1 MSQWPPEAPE
11 SCPRGAREKNSL
23 RRTTR
28 TRIGLVPADVGT
40 EGPAETRAGLPCRVA
55 LARVYYSSA
64 RGRAKRGR
72 NFAFRAPPIIFE
84 VRGNFIR
91 ISMHGHLA
99 ST

>member
-11 SCPRGAREKNSL
+11 SFPRGAREKNSL

-40 EGPAETRAGLPCRVA
+40 EGPAETRTGLPCRVA

-64 RGRAKRGR
+64 RAKRGI

>member
-11 SCPRGAREKNSL
+11 SCPRGAREKNPL
-23 RRTTR
+23 RRTR
-28 TRIGLVPADVGT
+28 MGLVPADVGT

-64 RGRAKRGR
+64 RAKRGI

-84 VRGNFIR
+84 
-91 ISMHGHLA
+91 
-99 ST
+99 

>member
-11 SCPRGAREKNSL
+11 SCPRGAREKNPLRL

-28 TRIGLVPADVGT
+28 TRMGLVPSDVGT

-64 RGRAKRGR
+64 RAKRGI

-84 VRGNFIR
+84 
-91 ISMHGHLA
+91 
-99 ST
+99 

>member
-1 MSQWPPEAPE
+1 MVPPT
-11 SCPRGAREKNSL
+11 SLLSGLQIPRSAQRRQEKNPL
-23 RRTTR
+23 RRTR
-28 TRIGLVPADVGT
+28 MGLVPADVGT

-64 RGRAKRGR
+64 RAKRGI

-91 ISMHGHLA
+91 MSCMGTLQA
-99 ST
+99 LK